1 LLVIFEVFIFDIL
14 LSTPSF
20 LLLRLLLV
28 VVSDDN
34 VIDFF
39 RGVIERDR
47 IATAPGR
54 FWMRVTATA
63 EAPPLPMFALVCV

>member
-1 LLVIFEVFIFDIL
+1 ML

-34 VIDFF
+34 ANAFF

-63 EAPPLPMFALVCV
+63 EALRLPMFALVFV